1 MAADCERLVRRW
13 FEEVWNKGRA
23 EAIEEML
30 APDCII
36 HGLGG
41 VEADLRGPAAFKPF
55 FARFKGAFPDIQI
68 TVEEVIADGDRCA
81 CRFTGRMTHQGD
93 HLGVPATGRDVAL
106 EAMAVTHWR
115 NGQIV
120 EAWNTVDML
129 GMLHQIGAVQTS
141 VSLG

>member
-1 MAADCERLVRRW
+1 MAAEIERLIRQW

-23 EAIEEML
+23 EAIDEMI

-36 HGLGG
+36 HGLSGAEG
-41 VEADLRGPAAFKPF
+41 DARGPAAFKPF

-68 TVEEVIADGDRCA
+68 AVEEVIVDGDRCA

-106 EAMAVTHWR
+106 EAMAITHWK

-129 GMLHQIGAVQTS
+129 GMLQQIGAVPS
-141 VSLG
+141 NVMPG